1 MHYVEGTNWYAVQTK
16 SGQED
21 LVAYYLESQLALETL
36 NPKQRKMRRSFG
48 VARTVSSPLF
58 PGYLFARFD
67 PERFLHTITYTRGVR
82 AVLHFGQTL
91 LRVEDDVIVSIRERL
106 DLHNCIDFTDINM
119 VSGDLVAVRDGAFS
133 GMKGIFMRQL
143 NDQRRVV
150 LLLEILGR
158 SAEFVIA
165 KRHLEPA
172 M

>member
-1 MHYVEGTNWYAVQTK
+1 MHYVEGTNWYAIQTK

-21 LVAYYLESQLALETL
+21 LVTYYLESQLALETL

-48 VARTVSSPLF
+48 TARAVSGPLF

-67 PERFLHTITYTRGVR
+67 PERFLHTIRYTRGVR
-82 AVLHFGQTL
+82 NVLHFGQTL
-91 LRVEDDVIVSIRERL
+91 LRVEDDIITSLRERL
-106 DLHNCIDFTDINM
+106 DLHNCIDFTDIKM
-119 VSGDLVAVRDGAFS
+119 VSGDMVAVRDGAFS

-143 NDQRRVV
+143 NDRRRVV

-172 M
+172 I